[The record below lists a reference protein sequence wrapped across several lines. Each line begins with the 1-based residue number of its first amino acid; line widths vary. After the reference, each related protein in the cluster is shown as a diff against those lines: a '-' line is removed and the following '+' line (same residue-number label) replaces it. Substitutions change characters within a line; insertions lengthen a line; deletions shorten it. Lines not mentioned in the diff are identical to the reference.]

1 MTSGVLYIVATPIG
15 NLSDITLR
23 ALDILRQVNLIAAED
38 TRHALILL
46 KKYAIETPL
55 ISYYEQNEERRSA
68 ELLEKLLNG
77 SQIAL
82 ITDAGTPLLSDP
94 GYRLVQKA
102 IANTIPVVPIPG
114 PSAILTALVGSG
126 LATDRFVF
134 EGFLP
139 KKKGRQTR
147 LRELASENRTIIF
160 FESPFRV
167 VATLEDLLQYFG
179 ERRCV
184 CARELTKIHEEFRR
198 GSLSELLAHFKINKP
213 RGEFVIIVEGK
224 EAAKRQ

>member
-1 MTSGVLYIVATPIG
+1 MLYIVATPIG
-15 NLSDITLR
+15 NLTDITLR

-38 TRHALILL
+38 TRHASILL

-77 SQIAL
+77 TQIAL

-102 IANTIPVVPIPG
+102 IANAIMVVPIPG
-114 PSAILTALVGSG
+114 PSAVLTALVCSG

-139 KKKGRQTR
+139 RKKGRQTR

-198 GSLSELLAHFKINKP
+198 GYLSELLAHFKINKP

-224 EAAKRQ
+224 ETAKRQ